1 MDYKKKII
9 DGLVFHPLLTS
20 LLVVDFVMLLFLAR
34 LPFFFSLIM
43 LGGLVA
49 LAMFFGQKM
58 ALFKN

>member
-9 DGLVFHPLLTS
+9 DGLVAHPLLTS
-20 LLVVDFVMLLFLAR
+20 LLIVDFVMLLFLAR
-34 LPFFFSLIM
+34 LPIFFSLVM
-43 LGGLVA
+43 LSGLVA